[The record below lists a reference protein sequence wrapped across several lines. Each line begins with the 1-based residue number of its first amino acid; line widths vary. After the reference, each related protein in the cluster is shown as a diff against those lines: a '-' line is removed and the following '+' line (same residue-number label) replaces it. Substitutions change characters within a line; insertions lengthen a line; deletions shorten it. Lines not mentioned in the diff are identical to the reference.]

1 MAWEALQPAEFL
13 TARQAIGEP
22 GTQSDP
28 RGESAGLRRVHGPAG
43 PS

>member
-1 MAWEALQPAEFL
+1 MAGKALQPAEFL
-13 TARQAIGEP
+13 TACQAIGEP

-28 RGESAGLRRVHGPAG
+28 RGESAGLRRVRGAAG